1 MATVWTRR
9 QGQVSVTTLVSG
21 RWRQNGYVIA
31 DGRSGDAAIIDP
43 GGAADD
49 LQRHSRG
56 SG

>member
-21 RWRQNGYVIA
+21 RWQQNGYVIA
-31 DGRSGDAAIIDP
+31 DVRSGEAAIIDP
-43 GGAADD
+43 GGAPDD